1 MFTLSK
7 AERLNKKKIIDQIFE
22 GGKAKSFSTFPIRV
36 VFMPINNDQPEQV
49 QIMISVS
56 KKKFK
61 QAVKR
66 NKIKRQIREG
76 YRLNKNNLIDHL
88 KEKNTNLAIVFI
100 YIASE
105 IHNTLLIENKV
116 KLAIS
121 KLIEMT

>member
-7 AERLNKKKIIDQIFE
+7 AERLHKKKIIDQIFE

-36 VFMPINNDQPEQV
+36 VFMPIYEDEPEQA

-56 KKKFK
+56 KKRFK

-66 NKIKRQIREG
+66 NKIKRQIREA
-76 YRLNKNNLIDHL
+76 YRLNKNSLINHL
-88 KEKNTNLAIVFI
+88 KEKNTKLAIVFI
-100 YIASE
+100 YIANE
-105 IHNTLLIENKV
+105 IQDTHLIESKM

-121 KLIEMT
+121 KVTEMT